1 MDAKRNTLQ
10 FKITLAEVEPAV
22 WRRIEVPAKYSFRA
36 GSLSAYPLGTTPIA
50 DARDGIAASEATM
63 NPADS
68 QTSIIARFADGP
80 AQLEQ
85 ALAGL
90 QDADLDAPPAQGGW
104 TIRQIVHHI
113 VDGDDLWKLCIKA
126 ALGNEQGEFTLEW
139 YWLVPQDIWADRWA
153 YAERPIDVSL
163 ALFKATRAHV
173 TELLAHVPDGW
184 SRSIAVRKPTETTRL
199 TVGAVVQMQADH
211 LQHHL
216 HRIVALR
223 QEGGG
228 A

>member
-1 MDAKRNTLQ
+1 
-10 FKITLAEVEPAV
+10 
-22 WRRIEVPAKYSFRA
+22 
-36 GSLSAYPLGTTPIA
+36 
-50 DARDGIAASEATM
+50 M
-63 NPADS
+63 NAADS
-68 QTSIIARFADGP
+68 QASIVARYVEGP

-90 QDADLDAPPAQGGW
+90 KDADLDAPPAQGGW

-126 ALGNEQGEFTLEW
+126 ALGNEQGEFTLAW
-139 YWLVPQDIWADRWA
+139 YCVLPQDIWADRWA

-173 TELLAHVPDGW
+173 TELLAHVPDAW
-184 SRSIAVRKPTETTRL
+184 RRSISFREPSGETTRL
-199 TVGAVVQMQADH
+199 TVGAVIEMQAGH

-216 HRIVALR
+216 RRILAIR
-223 QEGGG
+223 EERGG